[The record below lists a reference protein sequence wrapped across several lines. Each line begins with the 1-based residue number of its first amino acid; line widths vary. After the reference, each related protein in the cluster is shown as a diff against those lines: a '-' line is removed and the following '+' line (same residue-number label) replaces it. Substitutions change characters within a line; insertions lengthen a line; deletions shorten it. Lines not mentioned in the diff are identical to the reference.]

1 MATIDFSCMV
11 IRGSVSPHLEG
22 QNVDECEG
30 DVNGLIMG
38 QATVYGQR
46 ACPQKLNSTEENKLS
61 LLIRKSVYAALIDLK
76 AAEARAAHPEVGCQS
91 VIVPES

>member
-11 IRGSVSPHLEG
+11 IMGSVSPHLEC

-38 QATVYGQR
+38 QATFYGQR
-46 ACPQKLNSTEENKLS
+46 AYPQTLNGTEENKLS
-61 LLIRKSVYAALIDLK
+61 LLILKSVYAA
-76 AAEARAAHPEVGCQS
+76 
-91 VIVPES
+91 